1 MYPMYTPPTGGFYMY
16 HPTKAP
22 NGQPFVG
29 DREKQR
35 ELAEAGWF
43 DSPAKFGNNM
53 WDEGA
58 EETVQK
64 IKAEVEM
71 GARKALDDESY
82 IDQNAIEALQRKQRE
97 LDDREKALRQQEDA
111 FTKMRQGQVERADH
125 LKGGELHPNKKKIE
139 VPPIK
144 RAPKKPAAKPKPQ
157 PKAEAESVDLNI

>member
-1 MYPMYTPPTGGFYMY
+1 MYPAHTPPENKFYMY

-22 NGQPFVG
+22 AGQLFEG
-29 DREKQR
+29 TREKQR
-35 ELAEAGWF
+35 ELANAGWF
-43 DSPAKFGNNM
+43 DSPAKFGNNVM
-53 WDEGA
+53 GPDYEEG
-58 EETVQK
+58 VQK
-64 IKAEVEM
+64 IKAEVAM

-82 IDQNAIEALQRKQRE
+82 VDQNALEAFERKQKE
-97 LDDREKALRQQEDA
+97 LEEREKSLRQQEDA

>member
-1 MYPMYTPPTGGFYMY
+1 MYPAYTPPNNKFWMY

-22 NGQPFVG
+22 DGQLFEG
-29 DREKQR
+29 TREKQR
-35 ELAEAGWF
+35 ELAESGWF
-43 DSPAKFGNNM
+43 DSPAKFGHNI
-53 WDEGA
+53 WDDSA
-58 EETVQK
+58 EETVQT
-64 IKAEVEM
+64 IKSQVGM
-71 GARKALDDESY
+71 GARKALDDEAY
-82 IDQNAIEALQRKQRE
+82 IDQNAIEAIERKHRE
-97 LDDREKALRQQEDA
+97 LEEREKSLRQQEDA